1 MSEAL
6 KKINNKIFDLQLLM
20 KKIEKWK
27 SENKKIVFTNGCFDL
42 IHLGHIE
49 VIARS
54 ADLGDI
60 LIIGVN
66 TDNSIKRLKGEN
78 RPIVEEISRAKQLAA
93 LEFVDAVVFFD
104 EDTPIDLI
112 KMIKPNLITKGGD
125 YNSDQVIGNDIVAQN
140 NGEIIIIP
148 LTQGYSTTSIL
159 EKIKDE

>member
-1 MSEAL
+1 MSKSLEIL
-6 KKINNKIFDLQLLM
+6 NRKILDKERLLV
-20 KKIEKWK
+20 KLTDWK
-27 SENKKIVFTNGCFDL
+27 EEDKKIVFTNGCFDL

-66 TDNSIKRLKGEN
+66 TDNSIKRLKGKN

-104 EDTPIDLI
+104 QDTPMDLI
-112 KMIKPNLITKGGD
+112 KMINPNVITKGGD
-125 YNSDQVIGNDIVAQN
+125 YNTDQVIGNDIVTQN
-140 NGEIIIIP
+140 NGEVVIIP

>member
-1 MSEAL
+1 MSKSLEIL
-6 KKINNKIFDLQLLM
+6 NSKILDKERLLV
-20 KKIEKWK
+20 KLTDWK
-27 SENKKIVFTNGCFDL
+27 EENKKIVFTNGCFDL

-66 TDNSIKRLKGEN
+66 TDNSIKILKGKN

-104 EDTPIDLI
+104 QDTPIDLI
-112 KMIKPNLITKGGD
+112 KMINPNVITKGSD
-125 YNSDQVIGNDIVAQN
+125 YNTDQVIGNDIVTQN
-140 NGEIIIIP
+140 DGEVVIIP

>member
-1 MSEAL
+1 MSKSLEIL
-6 KKINNKIFDLQLLM
+6 NSKILDKERLLV
-20 KKIEKWK
+20 KLTDWK
-27 SENKKIVFTNGCFDL
+27 EENKKIVFTNGCFDL

-66 TDNSIKRLKGEN
+66 TDNSIKRLKGPN

-104 EDTPIDLI
+104 QDTPIDLI
-112 KMIKPNLITKGGD
+112 KVINPNVITKGGD
-125 YNSDQVIGNDIVAQN
+125 YNTDQVIGNDVVTQN
-140 NGEIIIIP
+140 DGEVVIIP

>member
-1 MSEAL
+1 MSKSLEIL
-6 KKINNKIFDLQLLM
+6 NSKILDKERLLV
-20 KKIEKWK
+20 KLTDWK
-27 SENKKIVFTNGCFDL
+27 EENKKIVFTNGCFDL

-66 TDNSIKRLKGEN
+66 TDNSIKRLKGKN

-104 EDTPIDLI
+104 QDTPIDLI
-112 KMIKPNLITKGGD
+112 KVINPNVITKGGD
-125 YNSDQVIGNDIVAQN
+125 YNTDQVIGNDIVTQN
-140 NGEIIIIP
+140 DGEVVIIP
-148 LTQGYSTTSIL
+148 LTHGYSTTSIL

>member
-1 MSEAL
+1 MSKSLEIL
-6 KKINNKIFDLQLLM
+6 NSKILDKERLLV
-20 KKIEKWK
+20 KLTDWK
-27 SENKKIVFTNGCFDL
+27 EENKKIVFTNGCFDL

-66 TDNSIKRLKGEN
+66 TDNSIKRLKGKN

-93 LEFVDAVVFFD
+93 LEFVDAVVLFD
-104 EDTPIDLI
+104 QDTPIDLI
-112 KMIKPNLITKGGD
+112 KMINPNIITKGGD
-125 YNSDQVIGNDIVAQN
+125 YNTDQVIGIDIVTQN
-140 NGEIIIIP
+140 DGEVVIIP

-159 EKIKDE
+159 KKIKDE

>member
-1 MSEAL
+1 MSKSLEIL
-6 KKINNKIFDLQLLM
+6 NSKILDKERLLV
-20 KKIEKWK
+20 KLTDWK
-27 SENKKIVFTNGCFDL
+27 EENKKIVFTNGCFDL

-66 TDNSIKRLKGEN
+66 TDNSIKRLKGQN

-104 EDTPIDLI
+104 QDTPIDLI
-112 KMIKPNLITKGGD
+112 KVINPNVITKGGD
-125 YNSDQVIGNDIVAQN
+125 YNTDQVIGNDIVTQN
-140 NGEIIIIP
+140 DGEVVIIP

>member
-1 MSEAL
+1 MSKSLEIL
-6 KKINNKIFDLQLLM
+6 NSKILDKERLLV
-20 KKIEKWK
+20 KLTDWK
-27 SENKKIVFTNGCFDL
+27 EEDKKIVFTNGCFDL

-66 TDNSIKRLKGEN
+66 TDNSIKRLKGKN

-104 EDTPIDLI
+104 QDTPIDLI
-112 KMIKPNLITKGGD
+112 KMINPNVITKGGD
-125 YNSDQVIGNDIVAQN
+125 YNTDQVIGNDIVTQN
-140 NGEIIIIP
+140 NGEVVIIP

-159 EKIKDE
+159 KKIKDE

>member
-1 MSEAL
+1 MSKSLEIL
-6 KKINNKIFDLQLLM
+6 NSKILDKERLLV
-20 KKIEKWK
+20 KLTDWK
-27 SENKKIVFTNGCFDL
+27 EENKKIVFTNGCFDL

-66 TDNSIKRLKGEN
+66 TDNSIKRLKGKN

-104 EDTPIDLI
+104 QETPIDLI
-112 KMIKPNLITKGGD
+112 KVINPNVITKGGD
-125 YNSDQVIGNDIVAQN
+125 YKTDQVIGNDIVTQN
-140 NGEIIIIP
+140 NGEVVIIP

-159 EKIKDE
+159 EKIRDE

>member
-1 MSEAL
+1 MSKSLEIL
-6 KKINNKIFDLQLLM
+6 NSKILDKERLLV
-20 KKIEKWK
+20 KLTDWK
-27 SENKKIVFTNGCFDL
+27 EEDKKIVFTNGCFDL

-66 TDNSIKRLKGEN
+66 TDNSIKRLKGKN

-104 EDTPIDLI
+104 QDTPIDLI
-112 KMIKPNLITKGGD
+112 KVINPNVITKGGD
-125 YNSDQVIGNDIVAQN
+125 YNTDQVIGNDIVTQN
-140 NGEIIIIP
+140 DGEVVIIP

>member
-1 MSEAL
+1 MSKSLEIL
-6 KKINNKIFDLQLLM
+6 NSKILDKERLLV
-20 KKIEKWK
+20 KLTDWK
-27 SENKKIVFTNGCFDL
+27 EENKKIVFTNGCFDL

-66 TDNSIKRLKGEN
+66 TDNSIKRLKGKN

-104 EDTPIDLI
+104 QDTPIDLI
-112 KMIKPNLITKGGD
+112 KVINPNVITKGGD
-125 YNSDQVIGNDIVAQN
+125 YNTDQVIGNDIVTQN
-140 NGEIIIIP
+140 DGEVVIIP

-159 EKIKDE
+159 EKIQDE

>member
-1 MSEAL
+1 MSKSLEIL
-6 KKINNKIFDLQLLM
+6 NSKILDKERLLV
-20 KKIEKWK
+20 KLTDWK
-27 SENKKIVFTNGCFDL
+27 EENKKIVFTNGCFDL

-66 TDNSIKRLKGEN
+66 TDNSIKRLKGKN

-93 LEFVDAVVFFD
+93 LEFVDAVVLFD
-104 EDTPIDLI
+104 QDTPIDLI
-112 KMIKPNLITKGGD
+112 KMINPNIITKGGD
-125 YNSDQVIGNDIVAQN
+125 YNTDQVIGNDIVSQN
-140 NGEIIIIP
+140 DGEVVIIP

>member
-1 MSEAL
+1 MSKSLEIL
-6 KKINNKIFDLQLLM
+6 HSKILDKERLLV
-20 KKIEKWK
+20 KLTDWK
-27 SENKKIVFTNGCFDL
+27 EENKKIVFTNGCFDL

-66 TDNSIKRLKGEN
+66 TDNSIKRLKGKN

-104 EDTPIDLI
+104 QDTPIDLI
-112 KMIKPNLITKGGD
+112 KMINPNVITKGGD
-125 YNSDQVIGNDIVAQN
+125 YKTDQVIGNDIVTQN
-140 NGEIIIIP
+140 NGEVVIIP

-159 EKIKDE
+159 EKIRDE

>member
-1 MSEAL
+1 MSKSLEIL
-6 KKINNKIFDLQLLM
+6 NSKILDKERLLV
-20 KKIEKWK
+20 KLTDWK
-27 SENKKIVFTNGCFDL
+27 EEDKKIVFTNGCFDL

-66 TDNSIKRLKGEN
+66 TDNSIKRLKGKN

-104 EDTPIDLI
+104 QETPIDLI
-112 KMIKPNLITKGGD
+112 KVINPNVITKGGD
-125 YNSDQVIGNDIVAQN
+125 YKTDQVIGNDIVTQN
-140 NGEIIIIP
+140 NGEVVIIP

-159 EKIKDE
+159 EKIRDE

>member
-1 MSEAL
+1 MILNNEDL
-6 KKINNKIFDLQLLM
+6 TKKINLWRLD
-20 KKIEKWK
+20 
-27 SENKKIVFTNGCFDL
+27 NKKIVFTNGCFDL

-66 TDNSIKRLKGEN
+66 TDNSIKRLKGKN

-112 KMIKPNLITKGGD
+112 KAINPNVITKGGD
-125 YNSDQVIGNDIVAQN
+125 YNTDQVIGNDIVTQN
-140 NGEIIIIP
+140 DGEVVIIP

>member
-1 MSEAL
+1 MSKSLEIL
-6 KKINNKIFDLQLLM
+6 NSKILDKERLLV
-20 KKIEKWK
+20 KLTDWK
-27 SENKKIVFTNGCFDL
+27 EENKKIVFTNGCFDL

-60 LIIGVN
+60 LIVGVN
-66 TDNSIKRLKGEN
+66 TDNSIKRLKGSN

-104 EDTPIDLI
+104 QDTPIDLI
-112 KMIKPNLITKGGD
+112 KVINPNVITKGGD
-125 YNSDQVIGNDIVAQN
+125 YNSNQVIGNDIVTQN
-140 NGEIIIIP
+140 DGEVVIIP

>member
-1 MSEAL
+1 MSKSLEIL
-6 KKINNKIFDLQLLM
+6 NSKILDKERLLV
-20 KKIEKWK
+20 KLTDWK
-27 SENKKIVFTNGCFDL
+27 EENKKIVFTNGCFDL

-66 TDNSIKRLKGEN
+66 TDKSIKRLKGKN

-112 KMIKPNLITKGGD
+112 KMINPNLITKGGD

-140 NGEIIIIP
+140 NGEVVIIP

-159 EKIKDE
+159 EKIKDV

>member
-1 MSEAL
+1 MSKSLEIL
-6 KKINNKIFDLQLLM
+6 HSKILDKERLLV
-20 KKIEKWK
+20 KLTNWK
-27 SENKKIVFTNGCFDL
+27 EENKKIVFTNGCFDL

-49 VIARS
+49 LIARS

-66 TDNSIKRLKGEN
+66 TDNSIKRLKGKN

-104 EDTPIDLI
+104 QDTPIDLI
-112 KMIKPNLITKGGD
+112 KMINPNVITKGGD
-125 YNSDQVIGNDIVAQN
+125 YNTDQVIGNDIVTQN
-140 NGEIIIIP
+140 NGEVVIIP

>member
-1 MSEAL
+1 MSKSLEIL
-6 KKINNKIFDLQLLM
+6 NSKILDKERLLV
-20 KKIEKWK
+20 KLTDWK
-27 SENKKIVFTNGCFDL
+27 EENKKIVFTNGCFDL

-60 LIIGVN
+60 LIIGMN
-66 TDNSIKRLKGEN
+66 TDNSIKRLKGKN

-112 KMIKPNLITKGGD
+112 KMINPNLITKGGD

-140 NGEIIIIP
+140 NGEVVIIP

-159 EKIKDE
+159 EKIKDV

>member
-1 MSEAL
+1 MSKSLEIL
-6 KKINNKIFDLQLLM
+6 NSKILDKERLLV
-20 KKIEKWK
+20 KLSDWK
-27 SENKKIVFTNGCFDL
+27 EENKKIVFTNGCFDL

-60 LIIGVN
+60 LIIGIN
-66 TDNSIKRLKGEN
+66 TDNSIKRLKGKN

-93 LEFVDAVVFFD
+93 LEFVDAVVLFD
-104 EDTPIDLI
+104 QDTPIDLI
-112 KMIKPNLITKGGD
+112 KMINPNIITKGGD
-125 YNSDQVIGNDIVAQN
+125 YNTDQVIGNDIVTQN
-140 NGEIIIIP
+140 DGEVVIIP

>member
-1 MSEAL
+1 MSKSLEIL
-6 KKINNKIFDLQLLM
+6 NSKILDKKRLLV
-20 KKIEKWK
+20 KLTDWK
-27 SENKKIVFTNGCFDL
+27 EEDKKIVFTNGCFDL

-66 TDNSIKRLKGEN
+66 TDNSIKRLKGKN

-93 LEFVDAVVFFD
+93 LEFVDAVVLFD
-104 EDTPIDLI
+104 QDTPIDLI
-112 KMIKPNLITKGGD
+112 KMINPNIITKGGD
-125 YNSDQVIGNDIVAQN
+125 YNTDQVIGNDVVTQN
-140 NGEIIIIP
+140 DGKVVIIP

>member
-1 MSEAL
+1 MSKSLEIL
-6 KKINNKIFDLQLLM
+6 NSKILDKKRLLV
-20 KKIEKWK
+20 KLTDWK
-27 SENKKIVFTNGCFDL
+27 EENKKIVFTNGCFDL

-54 ADLGDI
+54 ADLGDV

-66 TDNSIKRLKGEN
+66 TDNSIKRLKGPN

-104 EDTPIDLI
+104 QDTPIDLI
-112 KMIKPNLITKGGD
+112 KMINPNIITKGGD
-125 YNSDQVIGNDIVAQN
+125 YNTDQVIGNDIVTQN
-140 NGEIIIIP
+140 DGEVVIIP

>member
-1 MSEAL
+1 MSKSLEIL
-6 KKINNKIFDLQLLM
+6 HSKILDKERLLV
-20 KKIEKWK
+20 KLTDWK
-27 SENKKIVFTNGCFDL
+27 EENKKIVFTNGCFDL

-66 TDNSIKRLKGEN
+66 TDKSIKRLKGKN

-104 EDTPIDLI
+104 QDTPIDLI
-112 KMIKPNLITKGGD
+112 KVINPNVITKGGD
-125 YNSDQVIGNDIVAQN
+125 YKTDQVIGNDIVTQN
-140 NGEIIIIP
+140 NGEVVIIP

-159 EKIKDE
+159 EKIRDE

>member
-1 MSEAL
+1 MSKSLEIL
-6 KKINNKIFDLQLLM
+6 NSKILDKERLLV
-20 KKIEKWK
+20 KLSDWK
-27 SENKKIVFTNGCFDL
+27 EENKKIVFTNGCFDL

-66 TDNSIKRLKGEN
+66 TDNSIKRLKGKN

-104 EDTPIDLI
+104 QDTPIDLI
-112 KMIKPNLITKGGD
+112 KMINPNIITKGGD
-125 YNSDQVIGNDIVAQN
+125 YNTDQVIGNDIVTQN
-140 NGEIIIIP
+140 DGEVVIIP

>member
-1 MSEAL
+1 MSKSLEIL
-6 KKINNKIFDLQLLM
+6 NSKILDKERLLV
-20 KKIEKWK
+20 KLTDWK
-27 SENKKIVFTNGCFDL
+27 EENKKIVFTNGCFDL

-66 TDNSIKRLKGEN
+66 TDNSIKRLKGKN

-104 EDTPIDLI
+104 QDTPIDLI
-112 KMIKPNLITKGGD
+112 KMINPNIITKGGD
-125 YNSDQVIGNDIVAQN
+125 YNTDQVIGNDIVTQN
-140 NGEIIIIP
+140 DGEVVIIP

>member
-1 MSEAL
+1 MSKSLEIL
-6 KKINNKIFDLQLLM
+6 HSKILDKERLLV
-20 KKIEKWK
+20 KLTDWK
-27 SENKKIVFTNGCFDL
+27 EENKKIVFTNGCFDL

-49 VIARS
+49 LIARS

-66 TDNSIKRLKGEN
+66 TDNSIKRLKGKN

-104 EDTPIDLI
+104 QDTPMDLI
-112 KMIKPNLITKGGD
+112 KMINPNVITKGGD
-125 YNSDQVIGNDIVAQN
+125 YNTDQVIGNDIVTQN
-140 NGEIIIIP
+140 NGEVVIIP

>member
-1 MSEAL
+1 MSKSLEIL
-6 KKINNKIFDLQLLM
+6 NSKILDKERLLV
-20 KKIEKWK
+20 KLTDWK
-27 SENKKIVFTNGCFDL
+27 EENKKIVFTNGCFDL

-66 TDNSIKRLKGEN
+66 TDNSIKRLKGSN
-78 RPIVEEISRAKQLAA
+78 RPIIKEISRAKQLAA

-104 EDTPIDLI
+104 QDTPIDLI
-112 KMIKPNLITKGGD
+112 KMINPNIITKGGD
-125 YNSDQVIGNDIVAQN
+125 YNTDQVIGNDIVTQN
-140 NGEIIIIP
+140 YGEVVIIP

>member
-1 MSEAL
+1 MSRSLEIL
-6 KKINNKIFDLQLLM
+6 NSKILDKERLLV
-20 KKIEKWK
+20 KLTDWK
-27 SENKKIVFTNGCFDL
+27 EENKKIVFTNGCFDL

-66 TDNSIKRLKGEN
+66 TDNSIKRLKGKN

-93 LEFVDAVVFFD
+93 LEFVDAVVLFD
-104 EDTPIDLI
+104 QDTPIDLI
-112 KMIKPNLITKGGD
+112 KMINPNIITKGGD
-125 YNSDQVIGNDIVAQN
+125 YNTDQVIGNDIVTQN
-140 NGEIIIIP
+140 DGEVVIIP

>member
-1 MSEAL
+1 MSKSLEIL
-6 KKINNKIFDLQLLM
+6 NSKILDKKRLLV
-20 KKIEKWK
+20 KLTDWK
-27 SENKKIVFTNGCFDL
+27 EENKKIVFTNGCFDL

-66 TDNSIKRLKGEN
+66 TDNSIKRLKGSN

-104 EDTPIDLI
+104 QDTPIDLI
-112 KMIKPNLITKGGD
+112 KIINPNLITKGGD
-125 YNSDQVIGNDIVAQN
+125 YNSDQVIGNDIVAKN
-140 NGEIIIIP
+140 NGEVVIIP

>member
-1 MSEAL
+1 MSKSLEIL
-6 KKINNKIFDLQLLM
+6 NSKILDKERLLVKLTDWKK
-20 KKIEKWK
+20 
-27 SENKKIVFTNGCFDL
+27 ENKKIVFTNGCFDL

-66 TDNSIKRLKGEN
+66 TDNSIKRLKGSN
-78 RPIVEEISRAKQLAA
+78 RPIVEEISRSKQLAA

-104 EDTPIDLI
+104 QDTPINLI
-112 KMIKPNLITKGGD
+112 KMINPNVITKGGD
-125 YNSDQVIGNDIVAQN
+125 YNTDQVIGNDIVTQN
-140 NGEIIIIP
+140 DGEVVIIP
-148 LTQGYSTTSIL
+148 LTHGYSTTSIL

>member
-1 MSEAL
+1 MSKSLEIL
-6 KKINNKIFDLQLLM
+6 NNKILDKERLLV
-20 KKIEKWK
+20 KLTNWK
-27 SENKKIVFTNGCFDL
+27 EENKKIVFTNGCFDL

-60 LIIGVN
+60 LIIGIN
-66 TDNSIKRLKGEN
+66 TDNSIKRLKGKN

-93 LEFVDAVVFFD
+93 LEFVDAVVLFD
-104 EDTPIDLI
+104 QDTPIDLI
-112 KMIKPNLITKGGD
+112 KMINPNIITKGGD
-125 YNSDQVIGNDIVAQN
+125 YNTDQVIGNDIVTQN
-140 NGEIIIIP
+140 DGEVVIIP

>member
-1 MSEAL
+1 MSKSLEIL
-6 KKINNKIFDLQLLM
+6 NSKILDKERLLIKLTDWKK
-20 KKIEKWK
+20 
-27 SENKKIVFTNGCFDL
+27 ENKKIVFTNGCFDL

-66 TDNSIKRLKGEN
+66 TDNSIKRLKGSN

-104 EDTPIDLI
+104 QDTPIDLI
-112 KMIKPNLITKGGD
+112 KMINPNVITKGGD
-125 YNSDQVIGNDIVAQN
+125 YNIDQVIGSDTVTHN
-140 NGEIIIIP
+140 NGEVVIIP

>member
-1 MSEAL
+1 MSKSLEIL
-6 KKINNKIFDLQLLM
+6 NSKILDKERLLV
-20 KKIEKWK
+20 KLTDWK
-27 SENKKIVFTNGCFDL
+27 EENKKIVFTNGCFDL

-66 TDNSIKRLKGEN
+66 TDNSIKRLKGKN

-104 EDTPIDLI
+104 QDTPIDLI
-112 KMIKPNLITKGGD
+112 KVINPNVITKGGD
-125 YNSDQVIGNDIVAQN
+125 YNTDQVIGNDIVTQN
-140 NGEIIIIP
+140 DGEVVIIP

>member
-1 MSEAL
+1 MSKSLEIL
-6 KKINNKIFDLQLLM
+6 NSKILDKERLLV
-20 KKIEKWK
+20 KLTDWK
-27 SENKKIVFTNGCFDL
+27 EEDKKIVFTNGCFDL

-66 TDNSIKRLKGEN
+66 TDNSIKRLKGKN

-104 EDTPIDLI
+104 QDTPMDLI
-112 KMIKPNLITKGGD
+112 KMINPNVITKGGD
-125 YNSDQVIGNDIVAQN
+125 YNTDQVIGNDIVTQN
-140 NGEIIIIP
+140 NGEVVIIP

>member
-1 MSEAL
+1 MSKSLEIL
-6 KKINNKIFDLQLLM
+6 NSKILDKERLLV
-20 KKIEKWK
+20 KLTDWK
-27 SENKKIVFTNGCFDL
+27 EENKKIVFTNGCFDL

-66 TDNSIKRLKGEN
+66 TDNSIKRLKGSN

-104 EDTPIDLI
+104 QDTPIDLI
-112 KMIKPNLITKGGD
+112 KMINPN
-125 YNSDQVIGNDIVAQN
+125 VIKSMGV
-140 NGEIIIIP
+140 
-148 LTQGYSTTSIL
+148 S
-159 EKIKDE
+159 